1 MLGGFLVPDDARAL
15 LGLAPLPNGEG
26 ANLSLPMNSVL
37 LQQALKQLQD
47 SQSQQDAV
55 DDAAAQNGDGQ

>member
-1 MLGGFLVPDDARAL
+1 
-15 LGLAPLPNGEG
+15 
-26 ANLSLPMNSVL
+26 MNSVL